1 MQPARHHDLLTCT
14 CAMMGVGCADGAV
27 LLLAGAAREA
37 RVRQGRTRLAGS
49 RMATPGS
56 GTTAA
61 GSCARRCSQL
71 KGLGV
76 LVDVR
81 LAFGG

>member
-1 MQPARHHDLLTCT
+1 MPTYTYAV
-14 CAMMGVGCADGAV
+14 MGVGFADGAV

-37 RVRQGRTRLAGS
+37 RVRQGRIRLAGI
-49 RMATPGS
+49 RTGTPGS
-56 GTTAA
+56 GTTAT

-71 KGLGV
+71 KAWRV
-76 LVDVR
+76 WVDVR